1 MSDRNQI
8 DPIDA
13 RLAELGK
20 ATEPLRARAG
30 FVERVMIAT
39 ATEGSWQA
47 ELVRSAR
54 RLVPIALVAAV
65 LAVTWAFMSESSTDA
80 AIAVTDS
87 VELEW

>member
-1 MSDRNQI
+1 
-8 DPIDA
+8 
-13 RLAELGK
+13 
-20 ATEPLRARAG
+20 
-30 FVERVMIAT
+30 
-39 ATEGSWQA
+39 
-47 ELVRSAR
+47 VRSAR